1 MTAVFTD
8 VEMAVTDVLVP
19 ALDPVRVCTRIPSP
33 RPAEFVRLFRT
44 GGPAETRVT
53 EAALITVEAWAD
65 LESRA
70 VTLLNLARAV
80 LRDLDGQLFGV
91 SEYGGPANLPDP
103 TTSQVRYTAS
113 FVVRA
118 RATPT
123 A

>member
-1 MTAVFTD
+1 MFID
-8 VEMAVTDVLVP
+8 VEAAVIDALTP
-19 ALDPVRVCTRIPSP
+19 ALDPVQVCTRIPTA
-33 RPAEFVRLFRT
+33 RPAELVRLFRT
-44 GGPAETRVT
+44 GGPRETRVT

-65 LESRA
+65 LQPRA
-70 VTLLNLARAV
+70 LHLLNLARDV
-80 LRDLDGQLFGV
+80 LGDLDGALFGV